1 MATNRIVSKKELE
14 DSGASSLREFLNR
27 ERGLTMKAPTG
38 TKFGQNVARPTASDR
53 ATMNAQDNANRGLD
67 ENGRPL
73 QEQAYVGRNQY
84 RESGHAA
91 ADKLDDQDRL
101 DALNAAYKPRRS
113 SAGAGRGGQGGM
125 SSMEASRARAGTDG
139 YDEAGNAMKRGGKVK
154 KMASGG
160 SVSSASSRADGIAQ
174 RGKTNCKI
182 VMCGGGMARGR
193 K

>member
-14 DSGASSLREFLNR
+14 DSGLSLRDFLNK
-27 ERGLTMKAPTG
+27 ERGLTRKAPEG
-38 TKFGQNVARPTASDR
+38 TNFGVNVARP
-53 ATMNAQDNANRGLD
+53 N
-67 ENGRPL
+67 
-73 QEQAYVGRNQY
+73 
-84 RESGHAA
+84 
-91 ADKLDDQDRL
+91 LDDRIQMNLEDDGNRL
-101 DALNAAYKPRRS
+101 ESETKQIEKMGKANSVNKSRADSSNPNYSNEGRIYK
-113 SAGAGRGGQGGM
+113 GNAGRAGRSGQGGM